1 MTWQT
6 RVVRVALAVGVLA
19 GLALASGANFIDG
32 SLAFSW
38 FGF

>member
-1 MTWQT
+1 
-6 RVVRVALAVGVLA
+6 VVLAVGVVGA
-19 GLALASGANFIDG
+19 LALSFGANFIDG